1 MKKILCIVLALM
13 LALSLAAC
21 GGAGLGGDLG
31 GNLSGAPVSDL
42 GKYHIVKL
50 EMGGEVLD
58 RAGIAENLGV
68 DLAQLDSVLYLEIT
82 AEGKA
87 TLAMGGVNLM
97 SYDATDIW
105 PDDFPDEKASFTLGN
120 GTATINP
127 GEYIMTF
134 QK

>member
-1 MKKILCIVLALM
+1 MKKLLCIVLALM
-13 LALSLAAC
+13 LVLSLAAC
-21 GGAGLGGDLG
+21 GGAGLGGNLG
-31 GNLSGAPVSDL
+31 GNGGAPVSNL

-68 DLAQLDSVLYLEIT
+68 ELAQLDSVLYLEIT

-87 TLAMGGVNLM
+87 TLAMGEANAM

-105 PDDFPDEKASFTLGN
+105 PDEFPDEKASFTLGN

>member
-105 PDDFPDEKASFTLGN
+105 SDDFPDEKASFTLGN

>member
-1 MKKILCIVLALM
+1 MKKLLCLVLSLM
-13 LALSLAAC
+13 LVLPLAAC

-31 GNLSGAPVSDL
+31 GGNGAPVSNL

>member
-1 MKKILCIVLALM
+1 MKKLLCIVLALM
-13 LALSLAAC
+13 LVLSLAAC
-21 GGAGLGGDLG
+21 GGAGLGSDLG
-31 GNLSGAPVSDL
+31 GNGGAPVSNL

-50 EMGGEVLD
+50 EMDGEVLD

>member
-1 MKKILCIVLALM
+1 MKKLLCIVLALM
-13 LALSLAAC
+13 LTLSLAAC
-21 GGAGLGGDLG
+21 GGAGLGSDLG
-31 GNLSGAPVSDL
+31 GGSGAPVSNL

-50 EMGGEVLD
+50 EMDGEILD
-58 RAGIAENLGV
+58 RAAIAENIGV
-68 DLAQLDSVLYLEIT
+68 DLAELDSVLYLEIT

-87 TLAMGGVNLM
+87 TLAMGGTNAM

-105 PDDFPDEKASFTLGN
+105 PDEFPDEKASFTLGN

>member
-1 MKKILCIVLALM
+1 MKKLLCIVLALM

-31 GNLSGAPVSDL
+31 GNGGAPVSNL

-50 EMGGEVLD
+50 EMDGEVLD

-87 TLAMGGVNLM
+87 TLAMGEANAM

-105 PDDFPDEKASFTLGN
+105 PDEFPDEKASFTLGN

>member
-1 MKKILCIVLALM
+1 MKKLLCIVLALM
-13 LALSLAAC
+13 MALSLAAC

-31 GNLSGAPVSDL
+31 GNGGAPVSNL

-50 EMGGEVLD
+50 EMDGEVLD

-87 TLAMGGVNLM
+87 TLAMGEANAM

-105 PDDFPDEKASFTLGN
+105 PDEFPDEKASFTLGN

>member
-1 MKKILCIVLALM
+1 MKKLLCLVLSLM
-13 LALSLAAC
+13 LTLSLAAC

-31 GNLSGAPVSDL
+31 GGNGAPVSNL

-50 EMGGEVLD
+50 EMDGEVLD